1 MRLSAQGCVVTQSLI
16 QHRSYCIKVHPP
28 VQVEM
33 LTYCVYAP
41 LSIHGT
47 PCLMNTLIN

>member
-1 MRLSAQGCVVTQSLI
+1 MYMAVPILEPISKMRLSVQGCVVPWI
-16 QHRSYCIKVHPP
+16 EI
-28 VQVEM
+28 

-47 PCLMNTLIN
+47 PCPEPL